1 MKWLNIKNILVLLL
15 IACAVLSFYFGRTV
29 TFTLMQAVGI
39 VAVLF
44 FVIFVLVFVPK
55 RTSEQEL
62 IEEQDERNQYLAL
75 KRVAKNF
82 EVVKYTLFLTI
93 LCCVIGFGLTSEY
106 AFIFA
111 LIGAAIPYGILR
123 IAYIVNLL
131 RYD

>member
-1 MKWLNIKNILVLLL
+1 MKWLNIKNILALLL

-62 IEEQDERNQYLAL
+62 IE
-75 KRVAKNF
+75 
-82 EVVKYTLFLTI
+82 
-93 LCCVIGFGLTSEY
+93 
-106 AFIFA
+106 
-111 LIGAAIPYGILR
+111 
-123 IAYIVNLL
+123 
-131 RYD
+131 